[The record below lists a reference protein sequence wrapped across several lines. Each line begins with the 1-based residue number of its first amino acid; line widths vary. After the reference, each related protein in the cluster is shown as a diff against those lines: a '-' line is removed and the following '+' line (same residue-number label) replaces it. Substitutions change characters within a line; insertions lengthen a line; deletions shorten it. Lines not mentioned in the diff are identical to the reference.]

1 MLAWKVRRWIIMN
14 SNYEKKNT
22 LPEPERYWIN
32 VRFDKFFVAII
43 ERRQLDTLFKTDLW
57 IVFLLAKLESCQ
69 YLNESLL

>member
-1 MLAWKVRRWIIMN
+1 M
-14 SNYEKKNT
+14 KKKIT

-43 ERRQLDTLFKTDLW
+43 ERRQLDTRTLVKTDLW
-57 IVFLLAKLESCQ
+57 IVFLLAKLASCQ

>member
-1 MLAWKVRRWIIMN
+1 M
-14 SNYEKKNT
+14 KKKIT

-43 ERRQLDTLFKTDLW
+43 ERRQLDTRTLFKTDLW
-57 IVFLLAKLESCQ
+57 IVFLLAKLASCQ

>member
-1 MLAWKVRRWIIMN
+1 M
-14 SNYEKKNT
+14 KKKIT

-43 ERRQLDTLFKTDLW
+43 ERRQLDTPTLFKTDLW